1 MKWSLKREAFP
12 FAILLIMVCV
22 SIYYYPS
29 LPDKMPIHFDIKGNI
44 NGWAEKNIFFLT
56 QFGIMFGL
64 YFLITFIP
72 FIDPLRRRIES
83 KYGILLIFRDVVF
96 GFMAFTF
103 GICILSAFEGAGQP
117 VLLGVGLGLLFFL
130 IGNYLPKL
138 PRNWFFGIRT
148 PWTLSSEVIWRKTHI
163 VGGWLFAASGLA
175 IIFLS
180 LLKISMLAILFILL
194 PITLISCLLYPLYL
208 FKKLQKTNEL

>member
-1 MKWSLKREAFP
+1 MKWSLKREIFP
-12 FAILLIMVCV
+12 FTILLIMACV

-44 NGWAEKNIFFLT
+44 NGWGEKNIFFLT
-56 QFGIMFGL
+56 QFGIMVGL

-72 FIDPLRRRIES
+72 FIDPFRKKIEF
-83 KYGILLIFRDVVF
+83 KYGLLLLFRDIIIGFF
-96 GFMAFTF
+96 GFIF
-103 GICILSAFEGAGQP
+103 GICILAAFEGSSRQD
-117 VLLGVGLGLLFFL
+117 LLGVGLGLLLFL

-138 PRNWFFGIRT
+138 PRNWFFGIKT

-163 VGGWLFAASGLA
+163 VGGWLFAVSGA
-175 IIFLS
+175 VIVVLS
-180 LLKISMLAILFILL
+180 LLKVPFIVTLFVLLPAILVSGLF
-194 PITLISCLLYPLYL
+194 YPLYL